1 MAHWKKFMDK
11 NYLGSWD
18 IEDKDLVLTI
28 KSVGVESVSNP
39 SGKSEEKLVMH
50 FVEDY
55 KPMIL
60 NATNCK
66 AIEKVCG
73 TPDIENWVGN
83 KVSIFTTKIT
93 AFGEE
98 TDALRIRSYRP
109 VQAKKYYCDECGKEI
124 TSFGNMDAE
133 AVAMYSKNKY
143 NKQLCIECAKK
154 LKESN

>member
-18 IEDKDLVLTI
+18 VEGNDLVLTI
-28 KSVGVESVSNP
+28 KSVGVESINNP
-39 SGKSEEKLVMH
+39 TGTDEDKLVMR

-60 NATNCK
+60 NSTNCK
-66 AIEKVCG
+66 AIEKATG
-73 TPDIENWVGN
+73 TPDIDKWAGN
-83 KVSIFTTKIT
+83 KISIFTTKII

-98 TDALRIRSYRP
+98 TDALRIRNYKP
-109 VQAKKYYCDECGKEI
+109 VEAKKYYCDECGKEI

-143 NKQLCIECAKK
+143 DKCLCVECGKKVKENK
-154 LKESN
+154 

>member
-28 KSVGVESVSNP
+28 KSVGVESVNNP
-39 SGKSEEKLVMH
+39 TGASEDKLVMH

-60 NATNCK
+60 NSTNCK
-66 AIEKVCG
+66 AIEKATG
-73 TPDIENWVGN
+73 TPDIDKWAGN
-83 KVSIFTTKIT
+83 KISIFTTKII

-98 TDALRIRSYRP
+98 TDALRIRSYKP
-109 VQAKKYYCDECGKEI
+109 VQAKKYYCDDCGKEI
-124 TSFGNMDAE
+124 TNFGNMDAE

-143 NKQLCIECAKK
+143 GKCLCVECGKK
-154 LKESN
+154 IKENE